1 MNNPQD
7 DTHLVKVVFAL
18 VLCAIILL
26 GSLYV
31 SYRYSQLQ
39 PSDIILPGGVTYL
52 GPTSTSFH

>member
-1 MNNPQD
+1 MNNSQD
-7 DTHLVKVVFAL
+7 DTYLVKVVFTA
-18 VLCAIILL
+18 VLCVMILL

-52 GPTSTSFH
+52 GPTNSSSR